1 MACDVQGYKNII
13 MLSEW
18 NKEIEEALSSP
29 AEWSLRE
36 ARRIAI
42 EVCAQRN
49 IRVIFFGS
57 RARGNNRPTSDLDV
71 ALDGKGRSLPPN
83 LIGEL
88 SERYDMSLIPY
99 RVDVVDLSETTQEF
113 CYEVEKEGIEWIE

>member
-1 MACDVQGYKNII
+1 MRYSRILEYI

-29 AEWSLRE
+29 AEWSLKE

-42 EVCAQRN
+42 EVCAERN
-49 IRVIFFGS
+49 VRVIFFGS
-57 RARGNNRPTSDLDV
+57 RARGNNRPASDLDI
-71 ALDGKGRSLPPN
+71 ALDGKGGLLPPN
-83 LIGEL
+83 LKGEL
-88 SERYDMSLIPY
+88 SERYEMSLIPY

-113 CYEVEKEGIEWIE
+113 RDEVEKEGVEWIG